1 VADVDWTT
9 TELALPPTRGEAI
22 YEILRKRILSGT
34 LLPGQRLKASA
45 LAAELGVS
53 AIPVREALN
62 RLRADAFVTIEP
74 HKGAFV
80 SELPKEDLIE
90 YLEIRLRL
98 ECLAIEK
105 AVPRLEN
112 SDLEELEGLVRGLD
126 ESLSLHDWLS
136 YAGLN
141 RTFHQRVYRASNS
154 AILVSEI
161 DRLFSLTERGSAL
174 FSMDLTYVQKSQ
186 AEHRAILAA
195 LKDRNT
201 AKILRLMHSHRQ
213 RNVTKLK
220 RVAPSGTN

>member
-1 VADVDWTT
+1 
-9 TELALPPTRGEAI
+9 
-22 YEILRKRILSGT
+22 
-34 LLPGQRLKASA
+34 
-45 LAAELGVS
+45 
-53 AIPVREALN
+53 N

-186 AEHRAILAA
+186 AEHRA
-195 LKDRNT
+195 
-201 AKILRLMHSHRQ
+201 
-213 RNVTKLK
+213 
-220 RVAPSGTN
+220 

>member
-1 VADVDWTT
+1 MADADRRT

-22 YEILRKRILSGT
+22 YEILRERILSGT
-34 LLPGQRLKASA
+34 LLPGQRLKASG

-80 SELPKEDLIE
+80 SAIPKEDLIE

-105 AVPRLEN
+105 AVPQLG
-112 SDLEELEGLVRGLD
+112 DGDIEELEVLVKDLD
-126 ESLSLHDWLS
+126 KSLSLHDWLS

-141 RTFHQRVYRASNS
+141 RTFHQRVYHASNS
-154 AILVSEI
+154 TILVNEI
-161 DRLFSLTERGSAL
+161 DRLFSLTERGNAL
-174 FSMDLTYVQKSQ
+174 FSMNLTYVEKSQ
-186 AEHRAILAA
+186 QEHRAILAA
-195 LKDRNT
+195 LRDRDT
-201 AKILRLMHSHRQ
+201 PKLVRLMHSHRQ
-213 RNVTKLK
+213 RNITTLERVT
-220 RVAPSGTN
+220 PSGSN